1 MNLIVSENSLHSVM
15 RSILLNIVAVTFIF
29 FVPAL
34 SHMLS
39 LPVYLIE
46 PMRIMLILAMVH
58 TNRANAYVLAVGL
71 PLFSF
76 LVSSHPVFAKMIL
89 IAAELSLNVY
99 LFYLL
104 RKKTNVFL
112 SAMGSV
118 VLSKLA
124 YYIVK
129 FALLQFALLKG
140 GLVGIPIYMQVIM
153 TLIFSTYA
161 WIILKNQVKN

>member
-1 MNLIVSENSLHSVM
+1 MNQSSPSIQLNSVVK
-15 RSILLNIVAVTFIF
+15 SILLNIIAVTFIF

-39 LPVYLIE
+39 VPLYLIE
-46 PMRIMLILAMVH
+46 PMRVMLILAMVH
-58 TNRANAYVLAVGL
+58 TNRSNAYILALGL

-76 LVSSHPVFAKMIL
+76 LVSSHPVAAKMVL
-89 IAAELSLNVY
+89 IAAELSLNVF

-104 RKKTNVFL
+104 RKKTDVFL
-112 SAMGSV
+112 SVMGSV

-129 FALLQFALLKG
+129 FAFLQFALLKG

-161 WIILKNQVKN
+161 WIILRNKVKN

>member
-15 RSILLNIVAVTFIF
+15 RSVLLNIVAVTFIF

-34 SHMLS
+34 SHLFS

-58 TNRANAYVLAVGL
+58 TNRTNAYVLAVGL

-89 IAAELSLNVY
+89 IAAELSLNVF

-112 SAMGSV
+112 SVMGSV

-140 GLVGIPIYMQVIM
+140 GLVGIPIYIQVIM

-161 WIILKNQVKN
+161 WIILRNQVKN